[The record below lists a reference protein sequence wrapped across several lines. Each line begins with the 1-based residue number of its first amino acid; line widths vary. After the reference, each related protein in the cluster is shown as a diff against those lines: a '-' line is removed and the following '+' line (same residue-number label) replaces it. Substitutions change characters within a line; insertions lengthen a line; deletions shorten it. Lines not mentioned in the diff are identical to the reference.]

1 MTPTPVSDGL
11 SDLIRARVRD
21 VPGFPQEGVTFRDIT
36 PLLADGTA
44 FSAVIGHLA
53 DVFSGAVDAVA
64 GIEARG
70 FLLAAPLA
78 SVLGC
83 SLLTVRKAGK
93 LPPPVLSADYQLEYG
108 SASIEIPAD
117 ALRPGARV
125 AVLDDVLAT
134 GGTAAAA
141 CALLE
146 RAGATITGLGF
157 LLELGELGGRD
168 RLPGRELHTLV
179 TY

>member
-1 MTPTPVSDGL
+1 MTPVPVSDGL
-11 SDLIRARVRD
+11 SELIRSRVRD
-21 VPGFPQEGVTFRDIT
+21 VPRFPQEGVTFRDIT
-36 PLLADGTA
+36 PLLSDGTA

-83 SLLTVRKAGK
+83 SLVTVRKAGK
-93 LPPPVLSADYQLEYG
+93 LPPPVHTQEYRLEYG
-108 SASIEIPAD
+108 SATIEIPAD
-117 ALRPGARV
+117 VIRPGARV

-157 LLELGELGGRD
+157 LLELGDLQGRS
-168 RLPGRELHTLV
+168 RLPGRDLHALV